1 MKVENGRDKETILQG
16 PGSCFS
22 STTVYKRGLAF
33 CYTLSIAH
41 TANIYPHML
50 DWIYNLHTIM
60 GPFLFKLLEV
70 ALQQHQGTYHNF
82 SIETTTPQ
90 LQHGQGTYSR
100 RPPGWL
106 SLPTPSHSIPERH
119 SARVHNYFYLVPKPQ
134 TIFHEAFNIHSKG
147 EEVSLV
153 LPPEPPCPNRSLWTV
168 SLHTLAGG
176 RQDINSSK
184 KLSSH
189 PTTCHMASHY

>member
-100 RPPGWL
+100 RPPGCCPFPL
-106 SLPTPSHSIPERH
+106 HHI
-119 SARVHNYFYLVPKPQ
+119 
-134 TIFHEAFNIHSKG
+134 
-147 EEVSLV
+147 VSLRGIQHV
-153 LPPEPPCPNRSLWTV
+153 CTIIFTSSL
-168 SLHTLAGG
+168 SHKPSFM
-176 RQDINSSK
+176 R
-184 KLSSH
+184 LSTFIPRVKRFLWSCLQSH
-189 PTTCHMASHY
+189 HVQTAAYGL